1 MEDLSN
7 WTHEKNNTKK
17 HNTNSNSN
25 SNKYDNN
32 DNMMKNEQYQEC

>member
-7 WTHEKNNTKK
+7 WTHERNNTKK
-17 HNTNSNSN
+17 HNTNTN